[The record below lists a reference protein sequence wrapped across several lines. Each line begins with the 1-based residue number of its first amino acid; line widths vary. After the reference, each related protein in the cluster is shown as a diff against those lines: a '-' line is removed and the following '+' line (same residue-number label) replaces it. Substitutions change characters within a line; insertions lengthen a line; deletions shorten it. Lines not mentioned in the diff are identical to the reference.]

1 VDRFASVKMKF
12 EKNVRNVSRL
22 SRKQTQRRMDDLQ
35 EIMKI
40 FHRKLLRKR
49 IDKGKEKSD
58 GATN

>member
-1 VDRFASVKMKF
+1 MKMKF